1 MFMIRRPG
9 KNRAAVA
16 VAAVALC
23 AAVSSLPALA
33 ADDPDAFALELKYAR
48 FDPLGDGAAPGVDPV
63 LAADHH
69 TSLHIV
75 QFNAT
80 PSEADRQTVRD
91 AGAEVLQF
99 LVSRSHIVRMDRA
112 ARAEIEALPCVRWVG
127 PYHPA
132 YRLDAPLREALMYG
146 DAHGD
151 QRYLIHVT
159 RPGPDEKETVAESI
173 RAMGG
178 VIDKL
183 TPNGYVLHATLSPD
197 QLIEVVHMN
206 EVLFVDP
213 WRAPKTYMDNVRI
226 DGGGNY
232 VETVAGYTGEGV
244 RAEVMDTG
252 LLTSHQDFQSDPPII
267 HGSNSSSTG
276 HGTPVYGIVFGDG
289 TGNPAGRGMLPDAQ
303 GIFSA
308 YSGLGDRYQHTMELI
323 AEPYNAVFQTNSWG
337 SCCTT
342 QYGVAAAEMDH
353 IIFDSDF
360 LLLQAQAN
368 EGSQN
373 SDVIAF
379 AKNIVSVGGIRHFN
393 TLSRADDEWDMAGSI
408 GPAADGR
415 IKPDLAY
422 WYDDIFTTSDNGSY
436 TSSFGGT
443 SAATPETAGHFGL
456 MFQMWSDGIFGNPV
470 MPGGTVFENRPHMAT
485 AKALM
490 VNTAEPYEF
499 TGPTHD
505 LTRVHQGWGL
515 ANVANLYDTREKV
528 LVVNEEDLL
537 THGQSIA
544 YVVAVA
550 GGEPRLKAT
559 LAYMDPPGNP
569 ASSVARIN
577 DLSLKVTSPGGTVY
591 WGNNGLQDDNISTPG
606 GSPNAVDT
614 VENVWIENPQVGT
627 WTVEII
633 AHEIVEDSHV
643 ETPQIDA
650 DFALVVSGGE
660 QGPGFGLAAD
670 PPTQNICA
678 PADATY
684 DLTIEQFMGFIEP
697 VTLSASGAPA
707 GTTVSFTSN
716 PVIPPAVST
725 MTVSNTGAAAAGDY
739 LIEVTGVAPS
749 MERTILV
756 GLNLYTAIPD
766 TPSLTSPANG
776 AVDVSLVP
784 TFQWTPAAQAAL
796 YELQVATDPA
806 FANVVYAAVAD
817 QDTHQAG
824 TPLEIL
830 TEYFWRVRA
839 TNTCGDSAPSTTFS
853 FITQDIPPVLLVD
866 DDDNSPDVRSY
877 YTDTLD
883 AMGVWHDVWDTN
895 NSDDEPSAQDL
906 APYRVVIWFTGDEFG
921 GACGPGSAGEAALA
935 AWLATGGCLFISS
948 QDYFYGRGLTGFM
961 QTQLGVLAADSDVG
975 QATVSGAGTV
985 FGGMGPYALSYP
997 FTNYS
1002 DVVNPR
1008 HTLAFSGNQGDAAV
1022 INEATGYRTTF
1033 WGFPFEAIS
1042 DLNDRIDLIQTIF
1055 DWCAGLE
1062 PDCPGD
1068 IDGDG
1073 TVGVTDFLEILAAWG
1088 PNPGHPADLD
1098 GDDVVGVTDFL
1109 ELLALWGPCP

>member
-1 MFMIRRPG
+1 MSMIHRPG

-16 VAAVALC
+16 VVAVALC

-33 ADDPDAFALELKYAR
+33 ADGPDGFVLELKYAR
-48 FDPLGDGAAPGVDPV
+48 FDPLGGAAPAVDPL
-63 LAADHH
+63 LAADRE
-69 TSLHIV
+69 TSLYIV
-75 QFNAT
+75 QFQAT
-80 PSEADRQTVRD
+80 PSEADRQAVRD
-91 AGAEVLQF
+91 AGAEVLQY

-112 ARAEIEALPCVRWVG
+112 ARAAVEALPSVRWVG

-132 YRLDAPLREALMYG
+132 YRLDPPLRAALMAG
-146 DAHGD
+146 DALGD

-159 RPGPDEKETVAESI
+159 RPGPDEKETVAERI
-173 RAMGG
+173 REMGG

-183 TPNGYVLHATLSPD
+183 TPHGYVLQATLSPD

-206 EVLFVDP
+206 EVLFIDP
-213 WRAPKTYMDNVRI
+213 WRAPQTYMNNVRI
-226 DGGGNY
+226 DGGANY
-232 VETVAGYTGEGV
+232 VESVAGYTGQGV
-244 RAEVMDTG
+244 RAEVMDGG
-252 LLTSHQDFQSDPPII
+252 LLTSHQDFQSNPPII
-267 HGSNSSSTG
+267 HVANGPSTW
-276 HGTPVYGIVFGDG
+276 HGTSVYGIVFGDG
-289 TGNPAGRGMLPDAQ
+289 TGNPTGRGMLPDAQ

-308 YSGLGDRYQHTMELI
+308 YGSLGDRYQHIMELV
-323 AEPYNAVFQTNSWG
+323 ADPYNAVFQTNSWG

-342 QYGVAAAEMDH
+342 QYGVQAADMDL

-379 AKNIVSVGGIRHFN
+379 AKNIVSVGGIQHFD
-393 TLSRADDEWDMAGSI
+393 TLSRADDQWGFAGSI

-422 WYDDIFTTSDNGSY
+422 WYDHIFTTSDDGSY
-436 TSSFGGT
+436 TASFGGT

-456 MFQMWSDGIFGNPV
+456 MFQMWSEGIFGNPV
-470 MPGGTVFENRPHMAT
+470 TPGGTVFENRPHMAT

-515 ANVANLYDTREKV
+515 ANVANLYDTRDKI
-528 LVVNEEDLL
+528 LVVDEEDVL
-537 THGQSIA
+537 TDGQSIA
-544 YVVAVA
+544 YVAAV
-550 GGEPRLKAT
+550 GSGEPRLKAT
-559 LAYMDPPGNP
+559 LVYLDPPGNP

-591 WGNNGLQDDNISTPG
+591 WGNNGLQEGNVSTPG
-606 GSPNAVDT
+606 GSPNDVDT

-627 WTVEII
+627 WTVEVI

-650 DFALVVSGGE
+650 DFALVVSGAE

-678 PADATY
+678 PADASY
-684 DLTIEQFMGFIEP
+684 DLTIEQFMGFTEP
-697 VTLSASGAPA
+697 VTLSASGAPS
-707 GTTVSFTSN
+707 GTTVSLSDN
-716 PVIPPAVST
+716 PVVPPATST
-725 MTVSNTGAAAAGDY
+725 LTVSDTGAAAAGDY

-756 GLNLYTAIPD
+756 GLDLYTAIPD

-784 TFQWTPAAQAAL
+784 TLQWTPSAQAAL
-796 YELQVATDPA
+796 YELQVATDSA
-806 FANVVYAAVAD
+806 FANVVYAADAEE
-817 QDTHQAG
+817 DTHQIG
-824 TPLEIL
+824 TALDIL

-839 TNTCGDSAPSTTFS
+839 TNTCGDSPFSTTFS
-853 FITQDIPPVLLVD
+853 FTTQDIPPVLLVD
-866 DDDNSPDVRSY
+866 DDDNGPDVRSY

-921 GACGPGSAGEAALA
+921 GACGPGPAGEAALA
-935 AWLATGGCLFISS
+935 EWLDTGGCLFISS
-948 QDYFYGRGLTGFM
+948 QDYFYDRGLTGFM

-975 QATVSGAGTV
+975 QTTVTGAGSV

-1002 DVVNPR
+1002 DIINPR
-1008 HTLAFSGNQGDAAV
+1008 QTLAFSGDQGDAGV
-1022 INEATGYRTTF
+1022 INEATGYHTTF

-1042 DLNDRIDLIQTIF
+1042 DLDDRIDLLQTIF
-1055 DWCAGLE
+1055 DWCSGLE

-1073 TVGVTDFLEILAAWG
+1073 TVGVIDFLEMLAAWG

-1098 GDDVVGVTDFL
+1098 GDDEVGVTDFL
-1109 ELLALWGPCP
+1109 ELLAVWGPCP

>member
-1 MFMIRRPG
+1 MSMIHRPG

-16 VAAVALC
+16 VVAVALC

-33 ADDPDAFALELKYAR
+33 ADGPDGFVLELKYAR
-48 FDPLGDGAAPGVDPV
+48 FDPLGGAAPAVDPL
-63 LAADHH
+63 LAADRE
-69 TSLHIV
+69 TSLYIV
-75 QFNAT
+75 QFQAT
-80 PSEADRQTVRD
+80 PSEADRQAVRD
-91 AGAEVLQF
+91 AGAEVLQY

-112 ARAEIEALPCVRWVG
+112 ARAAVEALPSVRWVG

-132 YRLDAPLREALMYG
+132 YRLDPPLRAALMAG
-146 DAHGD
+146 DALGD

-159 RPGPDEKETVAESI
+159 RPGPDEKETVAERI
-173 RAMGG
+173 REMGG

-183 TPNGYVLHATLSPD
+183 TPHGYVLQATLSPD

-206 EVLFVDP
+206 EVLFIDP
-213 WRAPKTYMDNVRI
+213 WRAPQTYMNNVRI
-226 DGGGNY
+226 DGGANY
-232 VETVAGYTGEGV
+232 VESVAGYTGQGV
-244 RAEVMDTG
+244 RAEVMDGG
-252 LLTSHQDFQSDPPII
+252 LLTSHQDFQSNPPII
-267 HGSNSSSTG
+267 HVANGPSTW
-276 HGTPVYGIVFGDG
+276 HGTSVYGIVFGDG
-289 TGNPAGRGMLPDAQ
+289 TGNPTGRGMLPDAQ

-308 YSGLGDRYQHTMELI
+308 YGSLGDRYQHIMELV
-323 AEPYNAVFQTNSWG
+323 ADPYNAVFQTNSWG

-342 QYGVAAAEMDH
+342 QYGVQAADMDL

-379 AKNIVSVGGIRHFN
+379 AKNIVSVGGIQHFD
-393 TLSRADDEWDMAGSI
+393 TLSRADDQWGFAGSI

-422 WYDDIFTTSDNGSY
+422 WYDHIFTTSDDGSY
-436 TSSFGGT
+436 TASFGGT

-456 MFQMWSDGIFGNPV
+456 MFQMWSEGIFGNPV
-470 MPGGTVFENRPHMAT
+470 TPGGTVFENRPHRAT

-515 ANVANLYDTREKV
+515 ANVANLYDTRDKI
-528 LVVNEEDLL
+528 LVVDEEDVL
-537 THGQSIA
+537 TDGQSIA
-544 YVVAVA
+544 YVAAV
-550 GGEPRLKAT
+550 GSGEPRLKAT
-559 LAYMDPPGNP
+559 LVYLDPPGNP

-591 WGNNGLQDDNISTPG
+591 WGNNGLQEGNVSTPG
-606 GSPNAVDT
+606 GSPNDVDT

-627 WTVEII
+627 WTVEVI

-650 DFALVVSGGE
+650 DFALVVSGAE

-678 PADATY
+678 PADASY
-684 DLTIEQFMGFIEP
+684 DLTIEQFMGFTEP
-697 VTLSASGAPA
+697 VTLSASGAPS
-707 GTTVSFTSN
+707 GTTVSLSDN
-716 PVIPPAVST
+716 PVVPPATST
-725 MTVSNTGAAAAGDY
+725 LTVSDTGAAAAGDY

-756 GLNLYTAIPD
+756 GLDLYTAIPD

-784 TFQWTPAAQAAL
+784 TLQWTPSAQAAL
-796 YELQVATDPA
+796 YELQVATDSA
-806 FANVVYAAVAD
+806 FANVVYAADAEE
-817 QDTHQAG
+817 DTHQIG
-824 TPLEIL
+824 TALDIL

-839 TNTCGDSAPSTTFS
+839 TNTCGDSPFSTTFS
-853 FITQDIPPVLLVD
+853 FTTQDIPPVLLVD
-866 DDDNSPDVRSY
+866 DDDNGPDVRSY

-921 GACGPGSAGEAALA
+921 GACGPGPAGEAALA
-935 AWLATGGCLFISS
+935 EWLDTGGCLFISS
-948 QDYFYGRGLTGFM
+948 QDYFYDRGLTGFM

-975 QATVSGAGTV
+975 QTTVTGAGSV

-1002 DVVNPR
+1002 DIINPR
-1008 HTLAFSGNQGDAAV
+1008 QTLAFSGDQGDAGV
-1022 INEATGYRTTF
+1022 INEATGYHTTF

-1042 DLNDRIDLIQTIF
+1042 DLDDRIDLLQTIF
-1055 DWCAGLE
+1055 DWCSGLE

-1073 TVGVTDFLEILAAWG
+1073 TVGVIDFLEMLAAWG

-1098 GDDVVGVTDFL
+1098 GDDEVGVTDFL
-1109 ELLALWGPCP
+1109 ELLAVWGPCP